1 MSTMSAALHN
11 GKGAMEIKQIEKPEP
26 GPDDAVVR
34 VRQAGIC
41 GSDLLNYALRTD
53 PEEFPGGHE
62 VTGEIVEVGEDVDA
76 GRVGERV
83 AIDTLCHGVAC
94 GVCWYCRTGQTFHC
108 RNRDPVRGGGFAEYI
123 QRRAVGCFPLSD
135 GMSWAEGALV
145 EPLAVSVHAMRK
157 GQLSG
162 GEVVA
167 VVGSG
172 TIGLTAVAAAR
183 AMGAGVI
190 FASARHEHQAALAR
204 QLGADHALP
213 SEGSALQE
221 AVAEATDGR
230 GADLTIET
238 IGGHSAATVQQ
249 AVEVT
254 RRQGRVVVLGNI
266 HVSVEL
272 DWMTL
277 LGSEKSL
284 VMAACYGVIDG
295 RHDYE
300 IAIDL
305 MAGRVDLRD
314 MVTHTFPLE
323 DIQPGFD
330 AAYDKTTGSVKV
342 HITQMD

>member
-183 AMGAGVI
+183 AMGAGVWSSP
-190 FASARHEHQAALAR
+190 APGMS
-204 QLGADHALP
+204 
-213 SEGSALQE
+213 
-221 AVAEATDGR
+221 
-230 GADLTIET
+230 
-238 IGGHSAATVQQ
+238 
-249 AVEVT
+249 T
-254 RRQGRVVVLGNI
+254 RRP
-266 HVSVEL
+266 
-272 DWMTL
+272 WP
-277 LGSEKSL
+277 GSWGPTMRCRRRARRCRK
-284 VMAACYGVIDG
+284 
-295 RHDYE
+295 RWRRPRT
-300 IAIDL
+300 
-305 MAGRVDLRD
+305 AGAR
-314 MVTHTFPLE
+314 T
-323 DIQPGFD
+323 
-330 AAYDKTTGSVKV
+330 
-342 HITQMD
+342 

>member
-1 MSTMSAALHN
+1 MTTMSAALNN
-11 GKGAMEIKQIEKPEP
+11 GKGAMEVKQIEKPEP
-26 GPDDAVVR
+26 GPGDAVVR
-34 VRQAGIC
+34 VRQTGIC
-41 GSDLLNYALRTD
+41 GSDLLNYALMTD
-53 PEEFPGGHE
+53 QEEFPGGHE
-62 VTGEIVEVGEDVDA
+62 VAGEIVEVGEGVDP

-83 AIDTLCHGVAC
+83 AIDTICHGLTC
-94 GVCWYCRTGQTFHC
+94 GMCWYCRTGQTFHC
-108 RNRDPVRGGGFAEYI
+108 RDRAPFRSGGFAEYM

-157 GQLSG
+157 GQLTG

-183 AMGAGVI
+183 AMGAGMI
-190 FASARHEHQAALAR
+190 FASARHEHQADLAR
-204 QLGADHALP
+204 QLGADEAVS
-213 SEGSALQE
+213 SEGPALEE
-221 AVAEATDGR
+221 AVKEVTDGR

-238 IGGHSAATVQQ
+238 IGGHSGATVQQ
-249 AVEVT
+249 AIEVT

-284 VMAACYGVIDG
+284 VMSACYGVIDG

-300 IAIDL
+300 IAVDL
-305 MAGRVDLRD
+305 MSGRVDLAD
-314 MVTHTFPLE
+314 MVTHSYPLA
-323 DIQPGFD
+323 DIQPAFD
-330 AAYDKTTGSVKV
+330 TAYDKATGSVKV
-342 HITQMD
+342 HITQTE